1 MNYYFDLDIHCN
13 LPDEIWCLIAKKKK
27 TNFDDLFNFSIV
39 SESFYYVSRVDKKFV
54 STMRFSKCIVNFDPD
69 YFEFWMSWSGWVKI
83 FVRSLMKKLL
93 KSTMCLVWVMSCL
106 KRLPI
111 VCFLSKK
118 FAIVLIVKETVK
130 QQVNVMFAQGF
141 LSMAIV
147 LG

>member
-1 MNYYFDLDIHCN
+1 
-13 LPDEIWCLIAKKKK
+13 
-27 TNFDDLFNFSIV
+27 
-39 SESFYYVSRVDKKFV
+39 
-54 STMRFSKCIVNFDPD
+54 
-69 YFEFWMSWSGWVKI
+69 
-83 FVRSLMKKLL
+83 
-93 KSTMCLVWVMSCL
+93 MCLVWVMSCL